1 MKLRSLRRTHPPWS
15 ASRPVLGA
23 AFVALCVAL
32 PLSGQAQSALP
43 VTARVQAGSEANL
56 LVLEVDLDGHVLSD
70 SLGAYQE
77 GAHILLPLG
86 ELSRLLTLAINVH
99 PVQGRASGFVI
110 HEDHEFSLDV
120 GTSTATVNGH
130 ETSFE
135 PSLASVIGDD
145 IYVSSQL
152 LSRWLPLDLK
162 VDLSRLQLRVK
173 PRERLPLQE
182 RLEREDYGARLHGV
196 AGEVRDLGYPLLM
209 VPFALASVPFIDQ
222 TFSSNANLGDQAHEN
237 KLLYTGYFTGDLLG
251 MEGAAYVSTNR
262 ESQILATGDTTTT
275 PAVRLT
281 LSRHDPDAGLLGPM
295 QARSV
300 AIGSINVPTVPEI
313 MIGSPNGNGL
323 MVSNR
328 PLDQP
333 TSFDRQTLRGNLP
346 PGWDVTLYY
355 NDTLLA
361 YQQSRADGQY
371 AFEDLPLSFGP
382 NDFRLVFNG
391 PLGQVRVER
400 QSFLLDHSIIKPG
413 EIFYSLAQQR
423 DYGGGLRSLAQ
434 ADFGLTRTLSLNGA
448 LVRKPDLITGDEDTY
463 AQMGL
468 RAYVDS
474 MIVSTQLSVQQSGGL
489 LGELDFKTRIAGYSI
504 DFTHLQREG
513 DFHSDTLSN
522 ASDAIRF
529 RDLLRVIGTF
539 KPESMP
545 AWTVSLDG
553 LRDQLDAGGQR
564 IDVTGRASTMYK
576 GTAMSTSVSWEQ
588 SLGQNTAEGS
598 LQLSRRVMNIGLNGQ
613 FGYTLL
619 PHPSLETYSLTA
631 DRGLGDAYRI
641 NAGFQH
647 TISSPLTQG
656 FVGLTKSLGSFGLG
670 IGGSYNTQHQIA
682 IGVQLFFSLG
692 RDPRTGNWLMDAQSL
707 AGTGAV
713 SVRAFVDRNQN
724 GIRDPGEE
732 LIPNAGFI
740 FNGGGRNAART
751 DADGNA
757 FMGRLMPDQYTD
769 IALDPDTLE
778 DPQWKPLT
786 PGVRVLPR
794 PGVVNMLEFPVVA
807 TSEIDGTIFL
817 LETKG
822 RREIGDVHIE
832 LVDVNNV
839 VVASTRSSPDG
850 YYLLH
855 QVLPGKY
862 VLRIAPDQALK
873 LSIEGKLDRALTVPP
888 DGDFISGQDFELKL
902 AAH

>member
-1 MKLRSLRRTHPPWS
+1 MKLRSLCRTHPPWS
-15 ASRPVLGA
+15 AAGPVLGA
-23 AFVALCVAL
+23 VCVALGLAL
-32 PLSGQAQSALP
+32 PLSSQAQSLLP
-43 VTARVQAGSEANL
+43 VAARVQGGSEANL
-56 LVLEVDLDGHVLSD
+56 LVLEVTLDGHVLSD

-86 ELSRLLTLAINVH
+86 ELSRLLTLAITVR
-99 PVQGRASGFVI
+99 PAQGTASGFVI
-110 HEDHEFSLDV
+110 REGREFSLDV
-120 GTSTATVNGH
+120 KSATATLGGRQK
-130 ETSFE
+130 SFE
-135 PSLASVIGDD
+135 PRLATVIGDD
-145 IYVSSQL
+145 VYVSSQL

-173 PRERLPLQE
+173 PRVRLPLQE
-182 RLEREDYGARLHGV
+182 RLDREDYGAHLHSLG
-196 AGEVRDLGYPLLM
+196 GEVRNLGYPLMM
-209 VPFALASVPFIDQ
+209 VPFSIASVPFVDQ
-222 TFSSNANLGDQAHEN
+222 TFGYQASLGNQPHDTKVN
-237 KLLYTGYFTGDLLG
+237 YTGYFTGDLLG

-262 ESQILATGDTTTT
+262 ESQVLATGNSLT

-281 LSRHDPDAGLLGPM
+281 LSRHDPDAGLLGPLR
-295 QARSV
+295 ARSL
-300 AIGSINVPTVPEI
+300 ALGSLTVPSVPNV
-313 MIGSPNGNGL
+313 MIGSPTGNGV

-333 TSFDRQTLRGNLP
+333 TSFDRQNLRGNLP

-371 AFEDLPLSFGP
+371 AFDDLPLSFGP
-382 NDFRLVFNG
+382 NEFRLVFNG

-413 EIFYSLAQQR
+413 EIFYSLANQR
-423 DYGGGLRSLAQ
+423 DYDGGLRSLAQ

-448 LVRKPDLITGDEDTY
+448 LVRKPDLIDGSEESY
-463 AQMGL
+463 AQLGL
-468 RAYVDS
+468 RAYLET
-474 MIVSTQLSVQQSGGL
+474 MILSTQLTAQQGGGL
-489 LGELDFKTRIAGYSI
+489 LGEVDLKTRIRAYSI
-504 DFTHLQREG
+504 DFTHLQRQG
-513 DFHSDTLSN
+513 AFHSDTLSN

-539 KPESMP
+539 KPETMP

-553 LRDQLDAGGQR
+553 LRDQLEAGGQR
-564 IDVTGRASTMYK
+564 VDVTGRASTMYK
-576 GTAMSTSVSWEQ
+576 GTAMSTSVSWQQ
-588 SLGQNTAEGS
+588 SSGVNTAQGT
-598 LQLSRRVMNIGLNGQ
+598 LQLSRRVMDVGLNGQ

-619 PHPSLETYSLTA
+619 PHASLETYALTA
-631 DRGLGDAYRI
+631 DRSLGASYRI

-670 IGGSYNTQHQIA
+670 VGASYNTQHQVA

-692 RDPRTGNWLMDAQSL
+692 QDPRTGSWLMDAQSL

-713 SVRAFVDRNQN
+713 SARAFVDRNMN

-757 FMGRLMPDQYTD
+757 FMGRLTADQYTD

-778 DPQWKPLT
+778 DPQWKPMT

-794 PGVVNMLEFPVVA
+794 PGVVDIIEFPVVA
-807 TSEIDGTIFL
+807 TSEIDGTVYL
-817 LETKG
+817 LEKKG

-832 LVDVNNV
+832 LVDGNNV

-862 VLRIAPDQALK
+862 VLRIAPDQTLK
-873 LSIEGKLDRALTVPP
+873 LGIEGKLDRTLTVPP
-888 DGDFISGQDFELKL
+888 DGDFINGQDFELKL
-902 AAH
+902 VAR